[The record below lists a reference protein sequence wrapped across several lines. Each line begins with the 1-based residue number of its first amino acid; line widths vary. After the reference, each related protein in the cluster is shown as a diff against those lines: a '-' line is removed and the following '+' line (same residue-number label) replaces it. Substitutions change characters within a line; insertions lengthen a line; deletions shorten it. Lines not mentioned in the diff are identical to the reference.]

1 MPASAPMLS
10 RRMALLPTSKASLRW
25 FALLVGLIGL
35 LTVGYAAAQDVYTVY
50 VDHQPV
56 MVRGRYAT
64 VAEVLAAAAIPW
76 SSSDWIDPA
85 PQTPADPET
94 VIQLRRARTVTLR
107 TEEGERSVPTHQA
120 TLGALVRELGLT
132 LQRGDQ
138 IMADGILVNLR
149 QLEQTPLPAVL
160 QVGRFRSVTLVDN
173 DQQRLLYTAAQTVG
187 QVLAEAN
194 VILYASDGVEPA
206 ADAWITP
213 GMVIT
218 LQRSQ
223 PLTIVAD
230 GRIIQTRSHH
240 TNALD
245 VVAEAG
251 IGLVGYDFT
260 RPGPETR
267 LTADAVIEVVR
278 VTEDFQLVDTS
289 LPFQTMWQPSDQLE
303 IDNVVRLQAGEPGIQ
318 RQRVRV
324 RYENGVEVSRMV
336 DGEWVA
342 REPLP
347 EIIGYGTR
355 IVVGVVE
362 TPEGP
367 REYWRK
373 VRMRVTSYTAASAG
387 RSPDDPLYGITAS
400 GRRLTKGIV
409 AADRSVVPFGS
420 TVYVPGY
427 GNGYVGDVGG
437 GVVGRWIDL
446 GYDAH
451 NYVSW
456 SGYVDVYYLT
466 PIPPPDQINY
476 LLPGQL
482 P

>member
-1 MPASAPMLS
+1 MIWPPRFNALS
-10 RRMALLPTSKASLRW
+10 RWL
-25 FALLVGLIGL
+25 ALLVGVMAL
-35 LTVGYAAAQDVYTVY
+35 LTAGYAAAQDVYTVY
-50 VDHQPV
+50 LDQQPV
-56 MVRGRYAT
+56 IVRGRYET
-64 VAEVLAAAAIPW
+64 VGQVLTAAAIEW
-76 SSSDWIDPA
+76 SASDWIDPA
-85 PQTPADPET
+85 PAAPADPAT
-94 VIQLRRARTVTLR
+94 VIQLRRARSVTLR
-107 TEEGERSVPTHQA
+107 TEEEGERTLLTHQA
-120 TLGALVRELGLT
+120 TVGAFVREIGLT

-138 IMADGILVNLR
+138 IMADGRLLSLR
-149 QLEQTPLPAVL
+149 QLEETPLPAVL

-173 DQQRLLYTAAQTVG
+173 GQQRLIHTAAQTVG

-194 VILYASDGVEPA
+194 ITLYASDGVTPA
-206 ADAWITP
+206 ADTWVTP
-213 GMVIT
+213 GLVIT

-223 PLTIVAD
+223 PVTIVAD

-240 TNALD
+240 TNALN

-260 RPGPETR
+260 RPGPETP
-267 LTADAVIEVVR
+267 LTAGAVVEVVR
-278 VTEDFQLVDTS
+278 VTEDFQLVDTPI
-289 LPFQTMWQPSDQLE
+289 PFQTMWQPTDQLE
-303 IDNVVRLQAGEPGIQ
+303 LDNVVRLQAGEPGIQ
-318 RQRVRV
+318 RQRVRL
-324 RYENGVEVSRMV
+324 RYENGAEVSRTL

-347 EIIGYGTR
+347 EIIGYGTQ
-355 IVVGVVE
+355 IVLRVVE

-367 REYWRK
+367 REYWRQ

-387 RSPDDPLYGITAS
+387 RSPSDPLYGITAS
-400 GRRLTKGIV
+400 GRPLTKGIV
-409 AADRSVVPFGS
+409 AADRSVIPFGS

-451 NYVSW
+451 NFVSW

-466 PIPPPDQINY
+466 PVPPPDKINY